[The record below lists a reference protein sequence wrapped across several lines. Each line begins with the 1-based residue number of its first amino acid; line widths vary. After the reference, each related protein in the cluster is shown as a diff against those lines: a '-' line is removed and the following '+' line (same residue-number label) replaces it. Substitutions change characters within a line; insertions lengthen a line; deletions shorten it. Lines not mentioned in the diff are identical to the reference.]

1 LKWAKSLQIEIRDG
15 KYFQI
20 ENIHDLNSFQ
30 EVSKLEISSAMV
42 KELRTKTGAGMMD
55 CKEALAASDGDFE
68 KAIDFLRK
76 KGLSAATKRSSK
88 AAKDGT
94 IASYI
99 HMGGRIGVMVEL
111 NCETDFV
118 AKTDAFQTTARD
130 IAMHVAASN
139 PLYVRPDE
147 IPQDALEREKDI
159 YRSQLRD
166 EKKPEKIWDKIIEG
180 KLKKYYEDVCLI
192 EQKFIKNTD
201 ITVGTLISNL
211 IANTGENIIIR
222 RFARF
227 QLGEEINK

>member
-1 LKWAKSLQIEIRDG
+1 MEIT
-15 KYFQI
+15 
-20 ENIHDLNSFQ
+20 ST
-30 EVSKLEISSAMV
+30 MV

-55 CKEALAASDGDFE
+55 CKEALAAVDGDFE

-88 AAKDGT
+88 AAKEGT

-99 HMGGRIGVMVEL
+99 HMGGRIGVMVEV

-118 AKTDAFQTTARD
+118 AKTDDFQTMARD

-147 IPQDALEREKDI
+147 IAEDILEREKEI
-159 YRSQLRD
+159 YRSQLRE

-180 KLKKYYEDVCLI
+180 KLKKYYEDVCLVD
-192 EQKFIKNTD
+192 QKFVKNQD
-201 ITVGTLISNL
+201 LTVGTLISNM
-211 IANTGENIIIR
+211 IAKTGENIIIR

-227 QLGEEINK
+227 QLGEEIK

>member
-1 LKWAKSLQIEIRDG
+1 MEIT
-15 KYFQI
+15 
-20 ENIHDLNSFQ
+20 ST
-30 EVSKLEISSAMV
+30 MV

-55 CKEALAASDGDFE
+55 CKEALAAVNGDFE
-68 KAIDFLRK
+68 NAIDFLRK

-94 IASYI
+94 VASYI
-99 HMGGRIGVMVEL
+99 HMGGRIGVMVEI

-118 AKTDAFQTTARD
+118 AKTEDFQTMARD

-139 PLYVRPDE
+139 PLYVRPEE
-147 IPQDALEREKDI
+147 INEDVLNREKEI
-159 YRSQLRD
+159 YRSQLRE

-192 EQKFIKNTD
+192 EQKFVKNQD
-201 ITVGTLISNL
+201 ITVGTLINNM
-211 IANTGENIIIR
+211 IAKTGENIVIR

-227 QLGEEINK
+227 QLGEETKQ

>member
-1 LKWAKSLQIEIRDG
+1 MEIT
-15 KYFQI
+15 
-20 ENIHDLNSFQ
+20 
-30 EVSKLEISSAMV
+30 SAMV

-88 AAKDGT
+88 AAKEGT
-94 IASYI
+94 IAAYI

-118 AKTDAFQTTARD
+118 AKTEAFQAAAKD

-139 PLYVRPDE
+139 PLYLCPDE
-147 IPQDALEREKDI
+147 IPADAMEREKEI
-159 YRSQLRD
+159 YRSQLRE

-180 KLKKYYEDVCLI
+180 KLKKYYEDVCLT

-201 ITVGTLISNL
+201 ITIATLINNL

-227 QLGEEINK
+227 QLGEEIKK